1 MEKLGSGSDVCV
13 YKYLSPLS
21 PVAIKRITKEAD
33 ELIESRLQTEAEYL
47 QRFDHPN
54 IVAYREL
61 VLHPA
66 PSSPS
71 NRLSILMEYC
81 DTSIEK
87 LIEDRLQ
94 SSNPIPFLPSRVLTV
109 ALHIGPALAYIHNT
123 HHLLHGDLKSA
134 NVLVSGDFKEVKLC
148 DFGVCVR
155 LNPNNKGQ
163 KHPDLEVYQ
172 GTEQWW
178 PKETLHNLDPDDIT
192 DRTDIYPYGL
202 ILWEMVTLEVPHEW
216 IKKKDK
222 ENEYKEDNE
231 ELEAKYKATLGTCP
245 PMPTLKKN
253 YKPIIDL
260 ITCCCNENWK
270 DRPPAS
276 RIVKVLEELID
287 DKQ

>member
-1 MEKLGSGSDVCV
+1 
-13 YKYLSPLS
+13 
-21 PVAIKRITKEAD
+21 VAIKRITKEAD
-33 ELIESRLQTEAEYL
+33 DMITSRLETEAEYL

-54 IVAYREL
+54 IVAYRDL

-81 DTSIEK
+81 DTSLEK
-87 LIEDRLQ
+87 LIEEKLQ
-94 SSNPIPFLPSRVLTV
+94 SSNPSPFLPSRVLTV
-109 ALHIGPALAYIHNT
+109 ALHIGRALTYIHNT

-134 NVLVSGDFKEVKLC
+134 NVLVSGDFIEVKLC

-155 LNPNNKGQ
+155 LNPNNTGQ
-163 KHPDLEVYQ
+163 KYPEKEVYQ

-178 PKETLHNLDPDDIT
+178 PKETLRDPLDPDEIT

-216 IKKKDK
+216 IKKKDP
-222 ENEYKEDNE
+222 ENEETE
-231 ELEAKYKATLGTCP
+231 EEYKAALGTCP

-253 YKPIIDL
+253 YKPILDV
-260 ITCCCNENWK
+260 ITCCCKENWK
-270 DRPPAS
+270 ERPKAD
-276 RIVKVLEELID
+276 RIVKVLEELIE
-287 DKQ
+287 DKLKKN